1 MPKFAKKAKEVEKKV
16 AKKVKTAKKKI
27 AKTAKAVKMNSNE
40 VEILLIE
47 DNPND
52 AELAI
57 RALKQYNL
65 VDKLVWIKDGEEALD
80 FIFAQGQYS
89 DRSIEDIPKV
99 ILLDLKL
106 PKVDGLKV
114 LKEIRSDKRTRTIPV
129 VVLTSSSEE
138 QDIITSYN
146 LDVNGYILKSVGF
159 DRFVDAVKE
168 ISLYFSGRIKS
179 INL

>member
-1 MPKFAKKAKEVEKKV
+1 MAEGK
-16 AKKVKTAKKKI
+16 
-27 AKTAKAVKMNSNE
+27 E
-40 VEILLIE
+40 VEILLVE

-52 AELAI
+52 AELVI
-57 RALKQYNL
+57 RALKQYSL
-65 VDKLVWIKDGEEALD
+65 ADTLVWIKDGKEALD

-89 DRSIEDIPKV
+89 DRSIEDVPKM

-106 PKVDGLKV
+106 PNVDGLKV
-114 LKEIRSDKRTRTIPV
+114 LKEIRSDKRTKTVPV
-129 VVLTSSSEE
+129 VVFTSSSEE

-159 DRFVDAVKE
+159 DRFVEAAKE